1 MMRKF
6 CFTVP
11 QARVNPSPFGG
22 FCKQNNVR
30 GFISVANTLLLKI
43 VFAAASLRST
53 DFMPLGI
60 FKIHAQLE
68 PKLDLYIPISLVR
81 EKETNN
87 KKKRLKVLKVLRVH
101 P

>member
-43 VFAAASLRST
+43 VLAAASVRST

-60 FKIHAQLE
+60 FKIHGSYAQLE

-87 KKKRLKVLKVLRVH
+87 KQNG
-101 P
+101 